1 ARRHGFE
8 ALFRA
13 GAGQHHGRV
22 FRRPDLRR
30 QPRHGV
36 LEDGRLSRRA
46 VRLPPLYRVAQ
57 PEAGSGSVI
66 DHRRRILEC
75 EGVEMIK
82 KLPATDVVVIGLG
95 WAGSIIANE
104 LADEGLDVIALERG
118 PWRDTARD
126 FNIASVTDELRYL
139 RRQELM
145 LRPMQNAVTV
155 R

>member
-1 ARRHGFE
+1 
-8 ALFRA
+8 
-13 GAGQHHGRV
+13 
-22 FRRPDLRR
+22 
-30 QPRHGV
+30 
-36 LEDGRLSRRA
+36 
-46 VRLPPLYRVAQ
+46 
-57 PEAGSGSVI
+57 
-66 DHRRRILEC
+66 
-75 EGVEMIK
+75 MTK

-104 LADEGLDVIALERG
+104 LADEGLEVIGLERG

-155 R
+155 RNNPSQTALPMREWGSFHPGNGVGGAGNHWNRGAYLVQGLGHCGSCHSPKNLIGGD